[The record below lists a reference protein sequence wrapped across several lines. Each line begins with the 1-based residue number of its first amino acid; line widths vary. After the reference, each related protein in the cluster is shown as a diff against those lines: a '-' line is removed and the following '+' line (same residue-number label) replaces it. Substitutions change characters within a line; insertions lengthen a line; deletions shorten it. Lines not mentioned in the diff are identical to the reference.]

1 MQRIV
6 AISSFSIRK
15 QRLCLNSMK
24 QLQRNLSVIEKVTKE
39 ETLTGVRAFSDVQ
52 VTKTTTTNANTIP
65 PSSTKKFDNIPTL
78 KEFMQ
83 QKANPNDS
91 LATSQIAPAIA
102 PYPAPQALKF
112 YIETYGCQMNVAD
125 SEIVRSVLLSSGYH
139 SCENVDEADII
150 LTNTCAIRE
159 NAELKVKHRLKYFQS
174 LRKKNRISKNKLKK
188 EEKALQQSALSENH
202 VPSSSLDTPIP
213 PPQSETA
220 AVPTQQPISPP
231 SVNIEA
237 NLTPAEALRRQLS
250 KQSIY
255 PLVGVLGC
263 MAERMKEKLLL
274 EDSVDF
280 ICGPDAYRDIPRL
293 LSNMI
298 QLGEKQ
304 SNTSLSFHET
314 YSDIAPVRDDKSN
327 VSAFISIMRGC
338 NNMCSFCIVPF
349 TRGRERSRPLL
360 SILKEA
366 QDLIAAG
373 VKEIVVLG
381 QNVNGYHDYSE
392 ETLSFLS
399 NHPTLVTP
407 PSSETNTSTDTSS
420 PSTTSSS
427 YLNYFQEYKAT
438 PGFNNMYNSKKKDL
452 PGIRFAHLL
461 SILAQLH
468 PEIRIRFTSPHPK
481 DFPEEVLDV
490 IAHHHNICS
499 SIHLPVQSGSTTVL
513 ERMRRGY
520 TRDAYLNLVK
530 RIRDKIP
537 DVALSTDI
545 ITGFCDENDLEHQE
559 TVSLMK
565 EVQYEQAFMFAY
577 SKREKTHA
585 YYNYQDNIDEDL
597 KQSRLAE
604 VIEEFRNN
612 AIERNIKEEYGRYR
626 VILVEGEAM
635 KSTKENLSYTGRT
648 DGNKRVVFPANDIPI
663 LEAADLK
670 SLWNNQQQIESKV
683 DRVVGMNDG
692 LPVEEVLFGNVSQ
705 WSDELKEQLLIKGY
719 SLSQGEQKIA
729 SKDNLVGRYV
739 LVKILKANSTTLR
752 GVAVGQTS
760 LVAVKEF
767 EDYLYEQ
774 KKLN

>member
-1 MQRIV
+1 
-6 AISSFSIRK
+6 
-15 QRLCLNSMK
+15 MK

-39 ETLTGVRAFSDVQ
+39 ETMTGVRAFSDVQ
-52 VTKTTTTNANTIP
+52 VTKTTATNANTIP

-83 QKANPNDS
+83 QKANPNES
-91 LATSQIAPAIA
+91 LATTQTAPAIA
-102 PYPAPQALKF
+102 PFPAPQPLKF

-188 EEKALQQSALSENH
+188 EEKAFQQSALSENH
-202 VPSSSLDTPIP
+202 VTSSSLDAPIP

-231 SVNIEA
+231 TVNIEA

-381 QNVNGYHDYSE
+381 QNVNGYHDYSD

-407 PSSETNTSTDTSS
+407 PSSETKTSTSTPS

-490 IAHHHNICS
+490 IAYHHNICS

-537 DVALSTDI
+537 DVTLSTDI

-585 YYNYQDNIDEDL
+585 YYNYQHNIDEEL

-626 VILVEGEAM
+626 VVLVEGEAM
-635 KSTKENLSYTGRT
+635 KSTKEHLSYTGRT
-648 DGNKRVVFPANDIPI
+648 DGNKRVVFPATDIPVI
-663 LEAADLK
+663 EAADLK

-683 DRVVGMNDG
+683 DRVVGMNDS

-739 LVKILKANSTTLR
+739 LVKILKANSTTMR

-760 LVAVKEF
+760 LVAIKEF

-774 KKLN
+774 KKSNQL